1 MMESWILFVRKLTSP
16 LLEQL
21 KVYKISL
28 IITSFIYII
37 ISYCVYNVLM
47 KNPELSKLLKYNEKV
62 EIRELRKE
70 KEDYESM
77 DKQKLFKKFH
87 LL

>member
-1 MMESWILFVRKLTSP
+1 
-16 LLEQL
+16 
-21 KVYKISL
+21 
-28 IITSFIYII
+28 
-37 ISYCVYNVLM
+37 M
-47 KNPELSKLLKYNEKV
+47 KNPELSKLLQYNEKV
-62 EIRELRKE
+62 EIKKLRQE

>member
-1 MMESWILFVRKLTSP
+1 MLESWILFVRKL
-16 LLEQL
+16 LLFDQF

-28 IITSFIYII
+28 IITSMIYIAI
-37 ISYCVYNVLM
+37 CFFVYHVLL
-47 KNPELSKLLKYNEKV
+47 KTPELARLLKYSENVQIK
-62 EIRELRKE
+62 ELRKE

-87 LL
+87 LI

>member
-1 MMESWILFVRKLTSP
+1 MLESWILFVRKL
-16 LLEQL
+16 LLFDQF

-28 IITSFIYII
+28 IITSLIYIAI
-37 ISYCVYNVLM
+37 CFLVYRVLL
-47 KNPELSKLLKYNEKV
+47 KNPELAKLLKYSENVQIK
-62 EIRELRKE
+62 ELRKE

-87 LL
+87 LI

>member
-1 MMESWILFVRKLTSP
+1 MLESWILFVRKL
-16 LLEQL
+16 LLFDQF

-28 IITSFIYII
+28 IITSLIYIAI
-37 ISYCVYNVLM
+37 CFLVYRILL
-47 KNPELSKLLKYNEKV
+47 KNPELAKLLKYSENVQIK
-62 EIRELRKE
+62 ELRKE

-87 LL
+87 LI

>member
-28 IITSFIYII
+28 IITSFVYII

-62 EIRELRKE
+62 EIKKLRKE

>member
-1 MMESWILFVRKLTSP
+1 MLESWILFVRKLF
-16 LLEQL
+16 LFDQF

-28 IITSFIYII
+28 IITSLIYIAI
-37 ISYCVYNVLM
+37 CFLVYRVLL
-47 KNPELSKLLKYNEKV
+47 KNPELAKLLKYSENVQIK
-62 EIRELRKE
+62 ELRKE

-87 LL
+87 LI

>member
-1 MMESWILFVRKLTSP
+1 MLESWILFVRKL
-16 LLEQL
+16 LLFDQF

-28 IITSFIYII
+28 IITSLIYIAI
-37 ISYCVYNVLM
+37 CFLVYHVLL
-47 KNPELSKLLKYNEKV
+47 KNPELAKLLKYSENVQIK
-62 EIRELRKE
+62 ELRKE

-87 LL
+87 LI